1 MIGPD
6 ELSINNNNYLFGFK
20 TTTTYYPLHPNCNSR
35 ALHLLDI
42 FLNLLNFMKF
52 LSFIFF
58 IIVIC
63 IIIENLEEDFNRQ
76 KLPNLVNQLVR
87 IQSIVYEDSKIVE
100 ITMKWS

>member
-6 ELSINNNNYLFGFK
+6 ELISVLTIITYLALK
-20 TTTTYYPLHPNCNSR
+20 ETTTHYPLHFNCNSR

-63 IIIENLEEDFNRQ
+63 IIIENLEEDFNRR
-76 KLPNLVNQLVR
+76 NYR
-87 IQSIVYEDSKIVE
+87 I
-100 ITMKWS
+100 